1 MKNTMSRAWEIRKA
15 AAARFNVTITAVSM
29 AECLKMAWEE
39 LRAEKAEIRTIVAD
53 YYKQLAGTGMAFS
66 KSVLQATVEN
76 GVLSFDYAAPEFS
89 EGKNSKILT
98 ATFEIA
104 SGAVI
109 SGKTVEIFGVDFDN
123 IKAVCGK
130 TYEIKEEIKKH
141 GFKWNRNENAWT
153 R

>member
-15 AAARFNVTITAVSM
+15 AAARYNVTITAVSM

-39 LRAEKAEIRTIVAD
+39 FKAEKTETRTIVAD
-53 YYKQLAGTGMAFS
+53 YHKTLAGTGTAFS
-66 KSVLQATVEN
+66 KSVLQATVKN
-76 GVLSFDYAAPEFS
+76 GILSFDYAAPEFS
-89 EGKNSKILT
+89 EGKNSKTLT

-104 SGAVI
+104 SGAVV
-109 SGKTVEIFGVDFDN
+109 SGRSIEIFGVDFDS

-130 TYEIKEEIKKH
+130 TYEIKDEIKKH